1 VETGVFCLQATYLEI
16 LVVHCIFKRINCFM
30 RVLPVIFFCW
40 FFCCQSAAQN
50 KPDSRPQTPLPP
62 FPYTADSLVY
72 AAPADSL
79 IYGVTLTIPSGKG
92 PFPAVLLITGSG
104 QQDRD
109 ETILGHKSFA
119 VIADYLTR
127 KGYLVMRVDDRGT
140 GLSTGNFKLSTS
152 YDFAKDVN
160 NHIDFLK
167 KRSDVDLKK
176 IGLLGH
182 SEGGMIA
189 PLVASSRKDIAFV
202 ILLAGPGIPIG
213 QLMAGQNAAI
223 LKSSGIDSIAAK
235 SYSEFFGKVM
245 PKIAAAPD
253 SITARTILKA
263 GLDNWRAG
271 ENRNRVVATT
281 GIFDEKSE
289 NNYINQVVKQ
299 IYSPWF
305 RAFLLFDPQPYLKK
319 LNCKL
324 LALNGDKDIQVL
336 AGANLQ
342 GIQQSLEAGGNTSFT
357 IALMPGLNHLFQTC
371 KACTAT
377 EYGVL
382 TESFSAT
389 ALDKI
394 GNWLQKEIP
403 VK

>member
-1 VETGVFCLQATYLEI
+1 
-16 LVVHCIFKRINCFM
+16 M
-30 RVLPVIFFCW
+30 RVLIIAFSCYL
-40 FFCCQSAAQN
+40 FCCQSFGQSKQN
-50 KPDSRPQTPLPP
+50 NRPQTPQPP

-72 AAPADSL
+72 TAPADSL
-79 IYGVTLTIPSGKG
+79 SYGVTLTIPSGKG

-104 QQDRD
+104 PQDRD
-109 ETILGHKSFA
+109 ENILGHKSFA
-119 VIADYLTR
+119 IIADYLTR
-127 KGYLVMRVDDRGT
+127 KGYLVMRVDDRGV

-167 KRSDVDLKK
+167 QRQDVDKMK

-189 PLVASSRKDIAFV
+189 PMVASTRKDIDFV
-202 ILLAGPGIPIG
+202 VLLAGPGIPIV

-223 LKSSGIDSIAAK
+223 LKSSGIDAVAAT

-253 SITARTILKA
+253 SIVAAKILKTE
-263 GLDNWRAG
+263 LDIWRG
-271 ENRNRVVATT
+271 SENKNRVVATT
-281 GIFDEKSE
+281 GIYDEKSE
-289 NNYINQVVKQ
+289 INYINQVVKQ

-319 LNCKL
+319 LTCKL

-336 AGANLQ
+336 PDANLQ
-342 GIQQSLEAGGNTSFT
+342 GIKQSLQAGGNKSFT
-357 IALMPGLNHLFQTC
+357 IELMPGLNHLFQTC

-382 TESFSAT
+382 TESFSVA

-394 GNWLQKEIP
+394 GSWLQQEIP